1 LFRSL
6 PAVDGVEDD
15 LVADVVEHLREDP
28 RRGPGQDRAGG
39 RGRELLGRRR
49 VGVQDVEVA
58 ACAER
63 EGAGDRRDPGGATG
77 RPTGRF
83 DQRRHQNPTVTFR
96 KMPRLGGYGAMSMLE
111 RIGVEPKF
119 ETSGSSPEYLVHMSR
134 LVPVRPTRRLRTPRP
149 MAALTAGG
157 TSHITASSRSFTNV
171 ASSTYTAWTPSRRA
185 WARFSK
191 AGVPESSVVSCV
203 P

>member
-1 LFRSL
+1 DGRVRADPDASVATGGIGRPVHLLLPLTRVVAQQVVAL

-111 RIGVEPKF
+111 RIAVEPKF
-119 ETSGSSPEYLVHMSR
+119 ETSGSSPEY
-134 LVPVRPTRRLRTPRP
+134 
-149 MAALTAGG
+149 
-157 TSHITASSRSFTNV
+157 
-171 ASSTYTAWTPSRRA
+171 
-185 WARFSK
+185 
-191 AGVPESSVVSCV
+191 
-203 P
+203 